1 MLCVLLRRGRWVEV
15 SNDMAGVVAA
25 NEELYAAFEAGDLDR
40 MATLWVGEPDG
51 AMAKCVHPGG
61 GTIRGIEAVLR
72 SWALIMANA
81 DDMQFIVT
89 DVESVVQGEVA
100 TVSCTEI
107 IIRPSGGPDPFT
119 SSHAVAT
126 NAFVRVSGQWRMWLH
141 HASPVMDDSGPGDD
155 A

>member
-1 MLCVLLRRGRWVEV
+1 VSSDVE
-15 SNDMAGVVAA
+15 GIEAA

-40 MATLWVGEPDG
+40 MAELWVQDADG
-51 AMAKCVHPGG
+51 AMATCIHPGG
-61 GTIRGIEAVLR
+61 GAIRGVDAVLR

-89 DVESVVQGEVA
+89 DVESVVQEEMA

-107 IIRPSGGPDPFT
+107 ILRPGGGPDPFT

-126 NAFVRVSGQWRMWLH
+126 NGFIRVDGQWRMWLH
-141 HASPVMDDSGPGDD
+141 HASPVLGDSESGDVE
-155 A
+155 